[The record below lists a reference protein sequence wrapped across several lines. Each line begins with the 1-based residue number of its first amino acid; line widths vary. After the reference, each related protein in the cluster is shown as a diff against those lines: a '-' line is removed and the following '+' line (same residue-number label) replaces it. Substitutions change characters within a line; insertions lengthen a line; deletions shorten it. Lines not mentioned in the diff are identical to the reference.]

1 MRNPWKSV
9 CDILSPIKVKSYWL
23 SQLSLRPYQY
33 NTSSVTMNAETLRA
47 IYRAQKRRWSSVS
60 DDNDDDDDTTGMY
73 LSRMITISK
82 VIVKNPE
89 LHYLLEGNAPTYH
102 IGEANKIVK
111 LKFPVTSAGAR
122 DLFTAIPVDNDTLP
136 PRTRRF
142 VTMDLINSDV
152 GPDVCH
158 LGNRR
163 REGRCS
169 VASQAYQNYISAF
182 QWWHEYDNPLWNKVG
197 CVFDRKVGNVLLDQI
212 HGNKNVV
219 PKKRDGM
226 MYAEGNPA
234 LATAFHEELEKAKK
248 MTEEL
253 KQLNEKYIELSN
265 TIDKNHEEVK
275 NMFSKLRGTIV
286 EEIVKHLE
294 VKGAVPVT
302 RDITQEILFNT
313 KNKVNGSLQRILDGQ
328 NVINERLKSLEGHPS
343 TDSSSGAPAAMKLIL
358 AGNDSF
364 GDVYRGMY
372 HLWPGID
379 NQFHNVYAG
388 FKWPSETAFVMW
400 ELWWRGDPN
409 KKVCP
414 YRHIDSRNDLTST
427 KCRTRRTKTLKVIN
441 VISDIAINKALI
453 SSMTGINSDN
463 STEIFDTCYSY
474 LITQLYVGAEGHV
487 VRASDLNICTLANRV
502 YSKML

>member
-1 MRNPWKSV
+1 M
-9 CDILSPIKVKSYWL
+9 
-23 SQLSLRPYQY
+23 
-33 NTSSVTMNAETLRA
+33 
-47 IYRAQKRRWSSVS
+47 S
-60 DDNDDDDDTTGMY
+60 DDNDDDDDKTGTY

-89 LHYLLEGNAPTYH
+89 LHYLLEGNEPTYH

-122 DLFTAIPVDNDTLP
+122 DLFTAIPVDDDTPP

-234 LATAFHEELEKAKK
+234 LATAFHEEFEKAKK

-253 KQLNEKYIELSN
+253 KQLNEKYIELNN

-275 NMFSKLRGTIV
+275 NMFSKLRSTIV
-286 EEIVKHLE
+286 EEVVKHLE

-302 RDITQEILFNT
+302 RDITQEVLFNT

-328 NVINERLKSLEGHPS
+328 NVISERLKSLEGHPS
-343 TDSSSGAPAAMKLIL
+343 TDSSSSAPAAMKPIL

-372 HLWPGID
+372 HCG
-379 NQFHNVYAG
+379 
-388 FKWPSETAFVMW
+388 
-400 ELWWRGDPN
+400 
-409 KKVCP
+409 
-414 YRHIDSRNDLTST
+414 
-427 KCRTRRTKTLKVIN
+427 
-441 VISDIAINKALI
+441 
-453 SSMTGINSDN
+453 
-463 STEIFDTCYSY
+463 
-474 LITQLYVGAEGHV
+474 
-487 VRASDLNICTLANRV
+487 LA
-502 YSKML
+502 